1 MKAKKPENDL
11 VRCRYRITGERSQEI
26 IALRKICEKKVAALT
41 KEHGKN
47 IKFSKIVY
55 ASSSNC
61 GAPHV

>member
-11 VRCRYRITGERSQEI
+11 VRCRYRITGERSREI
-26 IALRKICEKKVAALT
+26 IALRKICEKKIAALT

-47 IKFSKIVY
+47 IKFSKIVL
-55 ASSSNC
+55 ASSSLC

>member
-26 IALRKICEKKVAALT
+26 IALRKICEKKIAALT

-47 IKFSKIVY
+47 IKFSKIVNV
-55 ASSSNC
+55 STHPN

>member
-11 VRCRYRITGERSQEI
+11 VRVRYRIGKERSQEN
-26 IALRKICEKKVAALT
+26 IAIRKICEKKIATLT

-47 IKFSKIVY
+47 IKFSKIVD
-55 ASSSNC
+55 AGSSNC